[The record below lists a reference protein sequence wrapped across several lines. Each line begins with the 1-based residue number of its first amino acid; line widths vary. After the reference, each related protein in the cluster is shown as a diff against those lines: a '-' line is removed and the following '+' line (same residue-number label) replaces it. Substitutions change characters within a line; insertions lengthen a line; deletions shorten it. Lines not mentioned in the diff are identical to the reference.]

1 MALTVVPDN
10 KIRNNY
16 EFKRAYARGKSHV
29 SSSVITYALKNRL
42 GYVRYGITT
51 SKKIGNAVNRN
62 RARRVIK
69 AAYSALEPRIKGSY
83 DLVFVGRART
93 TCVKSTV
100 VQAAMLKQLREIGIL
115 DCKNC

>member
-1 MALTVVPDN
+1 MALTLRSDN

-16 EFKRAYARGKSHV
+16 EFKRAYAKGKSHV
-29 SSSVITYALKNRL
+29 GPSIITYALKNRL

-51 SKKIGNAVNRN
+51 SKKIGNAVKRN

-69 AAYSALEPRIKGSY
+69 AAYMALEPQIKGSY

-100 VQAAMLKQLREIGIL
+100 VQAAMLKQLREIGIV
-115 DCKNC
+115 DGKNC